1 MLIVIEDDAG
11 GMSHSQLEQPFS
23 PFQTTKTEGLG
34 LGLVICQR
42 LLLSQGA
49 DIHIENQKNE
59 QNKVGIK
66 ITLIFPNKNK

>member
-1 MLIVIEDDAG
+1 M
-11 GMSHSQLEQPFS
+11 
-23 PFQTTKTEGLG
+23 EGLG

-49 DIHIENQKNE
+49 DIHIENQNNE
-59 QNKVGIK
+59 QNKIGLK